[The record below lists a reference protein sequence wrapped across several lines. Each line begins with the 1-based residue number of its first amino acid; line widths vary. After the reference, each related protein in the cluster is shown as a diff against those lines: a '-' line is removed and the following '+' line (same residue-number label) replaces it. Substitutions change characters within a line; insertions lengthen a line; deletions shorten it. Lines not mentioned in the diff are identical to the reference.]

1 MVKLLL
7 SLLGVCLATT
17 PMMEVAEVEG
27 YSVSSEVPYSETLV
41 GEDAKE
47 YATEMV
53 ARCIKK

>member
-27 YSVSSEVPYSETLV
+27 YRYILV
-41 GEDAKE
+41 IRNGIHFA
-47 YATEMV
+47 V
-53 ARCIKK
+53 